1 MRLVRNSENYRS
13 FFIQRDL
20 LCLLNQVSRRCLHHL
35 TNQLMTS
42 PDHDI
47 VQSLID
53 LAGTIITLLV
63 LLDRP
68 DTTLRKEHHDL
79 VKSDVTPQEIL
90 ERCLQV
96 MSDVI
101 LDEVYVTTVCAK
113 DCQMII
119 NRLFAASTIGQ
130 HNGSI
135 PSTPGTNAI
144 KRFSITDG
152 LINYSEIFMLG

>member
-1 MRLVRNSENYRS
+1 
-13 FFIQRDL
+13 
-20 LCLLNQVSRRCLHHL
+20 
-35 TNQLMTS
+35 
-42 PDHDI
+42 
-47 VQSLID
+47 
-53 LAGTIITLLV
+53 
-63 LLDRP
+63 
-68 DTTLRKEHHDL
+68 
-79 VKSDVTPQEIL
+79 
-90 ERCLQV
+90 

-152 LINYSEIFMLG
+152 LINYAEIFMLG